1 MISTPQKQ
9 RIALSSY
16 FLLSGLCFSTWASR
30 IPTIKEQFNLSEG
43 DLGNL
48 LMIMPASAIIG
59 IPLSGWLVAKY
70 DSRVPLQF
78 ASVIFLLSLFS
89 IGWGFSLFALVI
101 SLVLFSIALRI
112 INVAINTQSLSIQEK
127 FEKKIVGKFHGVW
140 SIGGI
145 LGVLFST
152 IMLKFHVSIFWHFLA
167 VFSVGLL
174 IIIAMYG
181 FLIKNDKAK
190 TSNPFRF
197 QKPSKYI
204 ALLGLMV
211 FFAAICEGGM
221 YDWNGVY
228 LKEVV
233 NQEVF
238 TYGYLLFM
246 VCMTISRLTIDNL
259 MSRFGMQKLYI
270 ASSVLITSGVL
281 LATVFPYLVPVLIGF
296 CMVGFGVSGLYP
308 MTFILAGK
316 AKKYSIPIVIS
327 IISTYSTVG
336 MFLGPPIIGYLA
348 SAFGLQRAFITFL
361 LAGLM
366 FIPLSKM
373 VFDHLKKTA

>member
-1 MISTPQKQ
+1 MFSTPQKQ

-16 FLLSGLCFSTWASR
+16 FFLSGLCFSTWASR
-30 IPTIKEQFNLSEG
+30 IPTIKAIFNLTEG

-70 DSRVPLQF
+70 DSRIPLQF
-78 ASVIFLLSLFS
+78 ASVLFLLSLFS
-89 IGWGFSLFALVI
+89 IGWGFSLVGLVI
-101 SLVLFSIALRI
+101 SLVVFSIALRI

-127 FEKKIVGKFHGVW
+127 FEKRIMGKFHGVW

-145 LGVLFST
+145 AGVLFST
-152 IMLKFHVSIFWHFLA
+152 IMIKYEVSIFWHFLITML
-167 VFSVGLL
+167 FGLL
-174 IIIAMYG
+174 IIIGMFP

-190 TSNPFRF
+190 TSNPFKF

-204 ALLGLMV
+204 SLLGFIV
-211 FFAAICEGGM
+211 FFAAVCEGGM

-228 LKEVV
+228 LKEIV

-259 MSRFGMQKLYI
+259 MSRFGMQKLFI
-270 ASSVLITSGVL
+270 TSSVLIVSGVL
-281 LATVFPYLVPVLIGF
+281 LAILFPFLVPVLIGF
-296 CMVGFGVSGLYP
+296 CMVGFGVSGLFP

-316 AKKYSIPIVIS
+316 AKKYSVPIVIS

-348 SAFGLQRAFITFL
+348 SAFGLQKAFITFIV
-361 LAGLM
+361 AGLM

-373 VFDHLKKTA
+373 VFDHLKKTS